1 MKRQTESVKATISK
15 EDEGGCIVE
24 IWGRGVCVVT
34 GCSDEKEK
42 EVYLNER
49 NDATKTKWRL

>member
-1 MKRQTESVKATISK
+1 M
-15 EDEGGCIVE
+15 E
-24 IWGRGVCVVT
+24 IWDRGFCVVT

-49 NDATKTKWRL
+49 SDATKTKWRL

>member
-1 MKRQTESVKATISK
+1 MESVKATIPK
-15 EDEGGCIVE
+15 KDEGGCIVE